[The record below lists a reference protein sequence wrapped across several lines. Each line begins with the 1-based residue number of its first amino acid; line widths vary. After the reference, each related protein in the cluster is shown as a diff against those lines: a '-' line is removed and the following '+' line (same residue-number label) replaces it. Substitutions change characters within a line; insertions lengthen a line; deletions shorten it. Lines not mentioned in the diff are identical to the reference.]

1 MAAIDGVARLGL
13 SVRSLG
19 GDIKSFMGEKGS
31 CIGVWTLYSVYRLSS
46 GD

>member
-19 GDIKSFMGEKGS
+19 GNIKSFMGGKGF
-31 CIGVWTLYSVYRLSS
+31 LYWGMDVIQCL
-46 GD
+46 